1 MHQKWKME
9 GAGDD
14 EEDMRRLEEAA
25 PQLDLYEPLIEKEK
39 LTNGGLNGHVPNGGT
54 HHVAMIGAKVSPVE
68 SLDYE

>member
-1 MHQKWKME
+1 ME

-14 EEDMRRLEEAA
+14 EEDLRRLEVA
-25 PQLDLYEPLIEKEK
+25 PQLDLYEPLIEKE
-39 LTNGGLNGHVPNGGT
+39 NVMSAGLIGHVPNGGT